1 MIAYI
6 KGKLAFITD
15 DTVIIDISG
24 VGYEIYCANPYKF
37 QSELDTELLVHTYQH
52 VREDAIILFGFETE
66 DEKYL
71 FTKLISVSG
80 IGPKSGLAILS
91 GAEPNEFIA
100 AVEQENEKFLTQFP
114 GVGKKTARQI
124 ILDLKGKLS
133 GLLILGEEKD
143 SAGTAEPQ
151 LAALKE
157 AEEALQALGYAPKE
171 IQKVMPELRKM
182 DAAGTDELIRKAL
195 SLFIKN

>member
-6 KGKLAFITD
+6 RGKLSFISEE
-15 DTVIIDISG
+15 TVTLDVGGI
-24 VGYEIYCANPYKF
+24 GYEIFCANPYKF
-37 QSELDTELLVHTYQH
+37 QSKLDTDILIHTYQH
-52 VREDAIILFGFETE
+52 VREDAIILFGFQTE

-80 IGPKSGLAILS
+80 IGPKSGLAILA

-100 AVEQENEKFLTQFP
+100 AVEQENEKFLTTFP

-133 GLLILGEEKD
+133 GLLILGD
-143 SAGTAEPQ
+143 GTAGEQ
-151 LAALKE
+151 STIEFAALQE
-157 AEEALQALGYAPKE
+157 TEEALQALGYGTKE
-171 IQKVMPELRKM
+171 IQSIMPELRKM
-182 DAAGTDELIRKAL
+182 ENAKADELIRKAL
-195 SLFIKN
+195 SLFVKK

>member
-6 KGKLAFITD
+6 RGKLSFISEE
-15 DTVIIDISG
+15 TVTIDVGGI
-24 VGYEIYCANPYKF
+24 GYEVFCANPYKF
-37 QSELDTELLVHTYQH
+37 QSKLNTDILIHTYQH
-52 VREDAIILFGFETE
+52 VREDAIILFGFQTE

-80 IGPKSGLAILS
+80 IGPKSGLAILA

-100 AVEQENEKFLTQFP
+100 AVEQENEKFLTTFP

-133 GLLILGEEKD
+133 GLLVLGD
-143 SAGTAEPQ
+143 GAAGEQSTIEFV
-151 LAALKE
+151 ALQE
-157 AEEALQALGYAPKE
+157 AEEALQTLGYGAKE
-171 IQKVMPELRKM
+171 IQSIMPELRKM
-182 DAAGTDELIRKAL
+182 ENAKADELIRKAL
-195 SLFIKN
+195 SLFVKN